1 MSESEQTTSVEL
13 TAICEW
19 LNLSKSR
26 ISQLKDLG
34 IITTSGKNSYP
45 LQANV
50 TAYIR
55 YLQKGNS
62 GQTQVS
68 DGDEV
73 TGDDYHRHRA
83 RLYKARADAAELEAA
98 QLRGDLHASS
108 AVEDVWIDMIA
119 SARAKLLS
127 TPTRIAASIQGVTDI
142 GEIKNKVEESIFEAL
157 NELTTYDPSRVTL
170 QPISQNQSEVETTTE
185 TDCEQVG

>member
-1 MSESEQTTSVEL
+1 MSENLKLMEL
-13 TAICEW
+13 CEL
-19 LNLSKSR
+19 LNLSKGR
-26 ISQLKDLG
+26 VSQLKTMGL
-34 IITTSGKNSYP
+34 IISTGKDTYP
-45 LQANV
+45 LKENV
-50 TAYIR
+50 LAYIR

-62 GQTQVS
+62 GATQVT
-68 DGDEV
+68 DGEEV

-108 AVEDVWIDMIA
+108 AVEDVWTDMIA

-142 GEIKNKVEESIFEAL
+142 SEIKNKVEEAIFEAL
-157 NELTTYDPSRVTL
+157 LELTAYDPARVTL
-170 QPISQNQSEVETTTE
+170 QPISRHQSEVETTTE
-185 TDCEQVG
+185 TDSQ

>member
-1 MSESEQTTSVEL
+1 MSEIEQPAVEL

-34 IITTSGKNSYP
+34 IITTAGKNSYP
-45 LQANV
+45 LKPNV
-50 TAYIR
+50 MTYIR

-62 GQTQVS
+62 GSTQVT

-142 GEIKNKVEESIFEAL
+142 GEIKHKVEEAIFEAL

-170 QPISQNQSEVETTTE
+170 QPVSQDQPEMEAATE
-185 TDCEQVG
+185 TDGERMG